1 MRFVE
6 LIRGWRTSKAGTA
19 DIGHQTRREGHRG
32 MANRAPSGSWR
43 GWGRR
48 GDGEGESQTETML
61 LTKRMTLAGDG
72 GSARGAGAGARG
84 GWRAEG
90 EGCEARNV
98 GAAHH
103 GGHTARCAAPPAF
116 IGARHTPVVPAIAHQ
131 ITRVRAAHMVPTRH
145 ASPPR
150 PHKRSGS
157 CHHRNFPLRPSSA
170 RIRTKNP
177 THVITCFHIEM
188 RYPFMTIVILCRF

>member
-1 MRFVE
+1 M
-6 LIRGWRTSKAGTA
+6 GAK
-19 DIGHQTRREGHRG
+19 
-32 MANRAPSGSWR
+32 
-43 GWGRR
+43 GRR
-48 GDGEGESQTETML
+48 RGRVADRDDAID
-61 LTKRMTLAGDG
+61 KADDAGRRWG
-72 GSARGAGAGARG
+72 QRARGRGRGQGWMESRG
-84 GWRAEG
+84 G
-90 EGCEARNV
+90 GCEARNV

-157 CHHRNFPLRPSSA
+157 YHHRNFSLRPSPA